1 MILSCVVR
9 NTFISSR
16 FAEKLGK
23 GEEAEMWKSKAR
35 DVKKRL
41 FEVCFDKD
49 DAFFYDADRYGNKRR
64 YLSSTIF
71 HLFLEGVLDREEDS
85 ELIKEICERHIKNEH
100 EFWTNYPFPSMA
112 ICDKSCE
119 GHDDYNCWGYF
130 TQGLIVLRCTRWMD
144 LYGLSDEEFQRLRPY
159 VQIPPAV
166 KEVYFTEHD
175 RARQDSLHHLRPE
188 KFTQLT
194 VLDLNTVDTLTLRKI
209 PGVGVG
215 YSRAIVSYRQRL
227 GGFVSVA
234 QLKDIEGLPDRIE
247 EWFTID
253 ENAEVNRI
261 SINKSDFKTLVRH
274 PYLSYEQVKVI
285 TTHIRKYGQ
294 LRSWKDLQ
302 LYPEFTPQDFERLTP
317 YFVFE

>member
-1 MILSCVVR
+1 MSRLFLSRSEKRGLLLLLFLLLCVCGGMLYVGMSER
-9 NTFISSR
+9 VGTSVQLSPEDVAELEA
-16 FAEKLGK
+16 FATLTKE
-23 GEEAEMWKSKAR
+23 R
-35 DVKKRL
+35 KKRQE
-41 FEVCFDKD
+41 EVRMPVQTFPFNPNTADSMTLLRVGLKPWQVKNLM
-49 DAFFYDADRYGNKRR
+49 AYRRAGGRWKDADDFKR
-64 YLSSTIF
+64 
-71 HLFLEGVLDREEDS
+71 
-85 ELIKEICERHIKNEH
+85 
-100 EFWTNYPFPSMA
+100 
-112 ICDKSCE
+112 
-119 GHDDYNCWGYF
+119 
-130 TQGLIVLRCTRWMD
+130 

-209 PGVGVG
+209 PGIGVG
-215 YSRAIVSYRQRL
+215 YSRSIVSYRERL

-234 QLKDIEGLPDRIE
+234 QLKDIEGLPARIE
-247 EWFTID
+247 EWFSIEEQVAVRT
-253 ENAEVNRI
+253 I

-285 TTHIRKYGQ
+285 TTHIRKYGP

-302 LYPEFTPQDFERLTP
+302 LYPEFTPKDFERLTP

>member
-1 MILSCVVR
+1 MS
-9 NTFISSR
+9 
-16 FAEKLGK
+16 
-23 GEEAEMWKSKAR
+23 
-35 DVKKRL
+35 RL
-41 FEVCFDKD
+41 FLSRSEKRGLLLLLFLLLCVCGGMLYVGMSERVGTSVQLSPEDVAELEAFATLTKERKTRQEEVRTSVQSFPFNPNTADSMTLLRVGLKPWQVKNLM
-49 DAFFYDADRYGNKRR
+49 AYRRAGGRWKDADDFKR
-64 YLSSTIF
+64 
-71 HLFLEGVLDREEDS
+71 
-85 ELIKEICERHIKNEH
+85 
-100 EFWTNYPFPSMA
+100 
-112 ICDKSCE
+112 
-119 GHDDYNCWGYF
+119 
-130 TQGLIVLRCTRWMD
+130 

-209 PGVGVG
+209 PGIGVG
-215 YSRAIVSYRQRL
+215 YSRSIVSYRERL

-234 QLKDIEGLPDRIE
+234 QLKDIEGLPARIE
-247 EWFTID
+247 EWFSVEEQVAVRT
-253 ENAEVNRI
+253 I

-285 TTHIRKYGQ
+285 TTHIRKYGS

>member
-1 MILSCVVR
+1 MSRLFLSRSEKRGLLLLLFLLLCVSGGMLYVGMSER
-9 NTFISSR
+9 VGTSVQLSPEDAAELEA
-16 FAEKLGK
+16 FAETTKERKRQRETERTALSTPFPFNPNTADSATLIKVGLK
-23 GEEAEMWKSKAR
+23 SWQVKNLLAYRRAGGRWK
-35 DVKKRL
+35 
-41 FEVCFDKD
+41 
-49 DAFFYDADRYGNKRR
+49 DADDFKR
-64 YLSSTIF
+64 
-71 HLFLEGVLDREEDS
+71 
-85 ELIKEICERHIKNEH
+85 
-100 EFWTNYPFPSMA
+100 
-112 ICDKSCE
+112 
-119 GHDDYNCWGYF
+119 
-130 TQGLIVLRCTRWMD
+130 
-144 LYGLSDEEFQRLRPY
+144 LYGLSEEEFQRLRPY
-159 VQIPPAV
+159 IQIPPPV
-166 KEVYFTEHD
+166 KDVYFTEKD
-175 RARQDSLHHLRPE
+175 RVRQDSLRQLRPE
-188 KFTQLT
+188 KFAELT

-209 PGVGVG
+209 PGIGVG

>member
-1 MILSCVVR
+1 MS
-9 NTFISSR
+9 
-16 FAEKLGK
+16 
-23 GEEAEMWKSKAR
+23 
-35 DVKKRL
+35 RL
-41 FEVCFDKD
+41 FLSRSEKRGLLLLLFLLLCVCGGMLYVGMSERVGTSVQLSPEDIEELEEFAAATKERKKLQEEVLTAPVK
-49 DAFFYDADRYGNKRR
+49 AFPFNPNSADSMTLLRVGLKSWQVKNLMAYRRAGGRWKDADDFKR
-64 YLSSTIF
+64 
-71 HLFLEGVLDREEDS
+71 
-85 ELIKEICERHIKNEH
+85 
-100 EFWTNYPFPSMA
+100 
-112 ICDKSCE
+112 
-119 GHDDYNCWGYF
+119 
-130 TQGLIVLRCTRWMD
+130 

-159 VQIPPAV
+159 IQIPPAV

-209 PGVGVG
+209 PGIGVG
-215 YSRAIVSYRQRL
+215 YSRSIVSYRERL

-234 QLKDIEGLPDRIE
+234 QLKDIEGLPARIE
-247 EWFTID
+247 EWFSVEEQVAVRT
-253 ENAEVNRI
+253 I

-285 TTHIRKYGQ
+285 TTHIRKYGP

-302 LYPEFTPQDFERLTP
+302 QYPEFTPQDFERLTP

>member
-1 MILSCVVR
+1 MSRLFLSRSEKRGLLLLLFLLLCVCGGMLYVGMSER
-9 NTFISSR
+9 VGTSVQLSPEDVAELEA
-16 FAEKLGK
+16 FATLTKE
-23 GEEAEMWKSKAR
+23 R
-35 DVKKRL
+35 KKRQE
-41 FEVCFDKD
+41 EVRMPVQSFPFNPNTADSMTLLRVGLKPWQVKNLM
-49 DAFFYDADRYGNKRR
+49 AYRRAGGRWKDADDFKR
-64 YLSSTIF
+64 
-71 HLFLEGVLDREEDS
+71 
-85 ELIKEICERHIKNEH
+85 
-100 EFWTNYPFPSMA
+100 
-112 ICDKSCE
+112 
-119 GHDDYNCWGYF
+119 
-130 TQGLIVLRCTRWMD
+130 

-209 PGVGVG
+209 PGIGVG
-215 YSRAIVSYRQRL
+215 YSRSIVSYRERL

-234 QLKDIEGLPDRIE
+234 QLKDIEGLPARIE
-247 EWFTID
+247 EWFSIEEQVAVRT
-253 ENAEVNRI
+253 I

-285 TTHIRKYGQ
+285 TTHIRKYGS

>member
-1 MILSCVVR
+1 MSRLFLSRSEKRGLLLLLFLLLCVCGGMLYVGMSER
-9 NTFISSR
+9 VGTSVQLSPEDVAELETFATLTKER
-16 FAEKLGK
+16 
-23 GEEAEMWKSKAR
+23 
-35 DVKKRL
+35 KKRQE
-41 FEVCFDKD
+41 EVRMPVQTFPFNPNTADSMTLLRVGLKPWQVKNLM
-49 DAFFYDADRYGNKRR
+49 AYRRAGGRWKDADDFKR
-64 YLSSTIF
+64 
-71 HLFLEGVLDREEDS
+71 
-85 ELIKEICERHIKNEH
+85 
-100 EFWTNYPFPSMA
+100 
-112 ICDKSCE
+112 
-119 GHDDYNCWGYF
+119 
-130 TQGLIVLRCTRWMD
+130 

-209 PGVGVG
+209 PGIGVG
-215 YSRAIVSYRQRL
+215 YSRSIVSYRERL
-227 GGFVSVA
+227 GGFVNVA
-234 QLKDIEGLPDRIE
+234 QLKDIEGLPARIE
-247 EWFTID
+247 EWFSVEEQVAVRT
-253 ENAEVNRI
+253 I

-285 TTHIRKYGQ
+285 TTHIRKYGP

>member
-1 MILSCVVR
+1 MSRLFLSRSEKRGLLLLLFLLLCVSGGMLYVGMSER
-9 NTFISSR
+9 VGTSVQLSPEDAAELEA
-16 FAEKLGK
+16 FAETTKERKRQRETERTALSTPFPFNPNTADSATLIKVGLK
-23 GEEAEMWKSKAR
+23 SWQVKNLLAYRRAGGRWK
-35 DVKKRL
+35 
-41 FEVCFDKD
+41 
-49 DAFFYDADRYGNKRR
+49 DADDFKR
-64 YLSSTIF
+64 
-71 HLFLEGVLDREEDS
+71 
-85 ELIKEICERHIKNEH
+85 
-100 EFWTNYPFPSMA
+100 
-112 ICDKSCE
+112 
-119 GHDDYNCWGYF
+119 
-130 TQGLIVLRCTRWMD
+130 
-144 LYGLSDEEFQRLRPY
+144 LYGLSEEEYQRLRPY
-159 VQIPPAV
+159 IQIPPPV
-166 KEVYFTEHD
+166 KDVYFTEKD
-175 RARQDSLHHLRPE
+175 RVRQDSLRQLRPE
-188 KFTQLT
+188 KFAELT

-209 PGVGVG
+209 PGIGVG

-302 LYPEFTPQDFERLTP
+302 LYSEFTPQDFERLTP

>member
-1 MILSCVVR
+1 MSRLFLSRSEKRGLLLLLFLLLCVCGGMLYVGMSER
-9 NTFISSR
+9 VGTSVQLSPEDVAELEA
-16 FAEKLGK
+16 FAKLTK
-23 GEEAEMWKSKAR
+23 ER
-35 DVKKRL
+35 KKRQE
-41 FEVCFDKD
+41 EVRMPVQSFPFNPNTADSMTLLRVGLKPWQVKNLM
-49 DAFFYDADRYGNKRR
+49 AYRRAGGRWKDADDFKR
-64 YLSSTIF
+64 
-71 HLFLEGVLDREEDS
+71 
-85 ELIKEICERHIKNEH
+85 
-100 EFWTNYPFPSMA
+100 
-112 ICDKSCE
+112 
-119 GHDDYNCWGYF
+119 
-130 TQGLIVLRCTRWMD
+130 

-209 PGVGVG
+209 PGIGVG
-215 YSRAIVSYRQRL
+215 YSRSIVSYRERL

-234 QLKDIEGLPDRIE
+234 QLKDIEGLPERIE
-247 EWFTID
+247 EWFSVEEQVAVCT
-253 ENAEVNRI
+253 I

-285 TTHIRKYGQ
+285 TTHIRKYGS

>member
-1 MILSCVVR
+1 MSRLFLSRSEKRGLLLLLFLLLCVCGGMLYVGMSER
-9 NTFISSR
+9 VGTSVQLSPEDVAELEA
-16 FAEKLGK
+16 FATLTKE
-23 GEEAEMWKSKAR
+23 R
-35 DVKKRL
+35 KKRQE
-41 FEVCFDKD
+41 EVRMPVQSFPFNPNTADSMTLLRVGLKPWQVKNLM
-49 DAFFYDADRYGNKRR
+49 AYRRAGGRWKDADDFKR
-64 YLSSTIF
+64 
-71 HLFLEGVLDREEDS
+71 
-85 ELIKEICERHIKNEH
+85 
-100 EFWTNYPFPSMA
+100 
-112 ICDKSCE
+112 
-119 GHDDYNCWGYF
+119 
-130 TQGLIVLRCTRWMD
+130 

-209 PGVGVG
+209 PGIGVG
-215 YSRAIVSYRQRL
+215 YSRSIVSYRERL

-234 QLKDIEGLPDRIE
+234 QLKDIEGLPARIE
-247 EWFTID
+247 EWFSVEEQVAVRT
-253 ENAEVNRI
+253 I

-285 TTHIRKYGQ
+285 TTHIRKYGP

-302 LYPEFTPQDFERLTP
+302 LYPEFTPKDFERLSP

>member
-1 MILSCVVR
+1 MSRLFLSRSEKRGLLLLLFLLLCVCGGMLYVGMSER
-9 NTFISSR
+9 VGTSVQLSPEDVAELEA
-16 FAEKLGK
+16 FATLTKE
-23 GEEAEMWKSKAR
+23 R
-35 DVKKRL
+35 KKRQE
-41 FEVCFDKD
+41 EVRMPVQSFPFNPNTADSMTLLRVGLKSWQVKNLM
-49 DAFFYDADRYGNKRR
+49 AYRRAGGRWKDADDFKR
-64 YLSSTIF
+64 
-71 HLFLEGVLDREEDS
+71 
-85 ELIKEICERHIKNEH
+85 
-100 EFWTNYPFPSMA
+100 
-112 ICDKSCE
+112 
-119 GHDDYNCWGYF
+119 
-130 TQGLIVLRCTRWMD
+130 

-159 VQIPPAV
+159 IQIPPAV

-209 PGVGVG
+209 PGIGVG
-215 YSRAIVSYRQRL
+215 YSRSIVSYRERL

-234 QLKDIEGLPDRIE
+234 QLKDIEGLPARIE
-247 EWFTID
+247 EWFSVEEQVAVRT
-253 ENAEVNRI
+253 I

-285 TTHIRKYGQ
+285 TTHIRKYGP

>member
-1 MILSCVVR
+1 MSRLFLSRSEKRGLLLLLFLLLCVCGGMLYVGMSER
-9 NTFISSR
+9 VGTSVQLSPEDVAELEA
-16 FAEKLGK
+16 FATLTKE
-23 GEEAEMWKSKAR
+23 R
-35 DVKKRL
+35 KKRQE
-41 FEVCFDKD
+41 EVRMPVQSFPFNPNTADSMTLLRVGLKPWQVKNLM
-49 DAFFYDADRYGNKRR
+49 AYRRAGGRWKDADDFKR
-64 YLSSTIF
+64 
-71 HLFLEGVLDREEDS
+71 
-85 ELIKEICERHIKNEH
+85 
-100 EFWTNYPFPSMA
+100 
-112 ICDKSCE
+112 
-119 GHDDYNCWGYF
+119 
-130 TQGLIVLRCTRWMD
+130 

-209 PGVGVG
+209 PGIGVG
-215 YSRAIVSYRQRL
+215 YSRSIVSYRERL

-234 QLKDIEGLPDRIE
+234 QLKDIEGLPARIE
-247 EWFTID
+247 EWFSIEEQVAVRT
-253 ENAEVNRI
+253 I

-285 TTHIRKYGQ
+285 TTHIRKYGP

-302 LYPEFTPQDFERLTP
+302 LYPEFTPKDFERLTP

>member
-1 MILSCVVR
+1 MSRLFLSRSEKRGLLLLLFLLLCVSGGMLYVGMSER
-9 NTFISSR
+9 VGTSVQLSPEDAAELEA
-16 FAEKLGK
+16 FAETTK
-23 GEEAEMWKSKAR
+23 EQREAERTVLASPFPFNPNTADSATLIKVGLKSWQVKNLLAYRRAGGHWK
-35 DVKKRL
+35 
-41 FEVCFDKD
+41 
-49 DAFFYDADRYGNKRR
+49 DADDFKR
-64 YLSSTIF
+64 
-71 HLFLEGVLDREEDS
+71 
-85 ELIKEICERHIKNEH
+85 
-100 EFWTNYPFPSMA
+100 
-112 ICDKSCE
+112 
-119 GHDDYNCWGYF
+119 
-130 TQGLIVLRCTRWMD
+130 
-144 LYGLSDEEFQRLRPY
+144 LYGLSEEEYQRLRPY
-159 VQIPPAV
+159 IQIPPPV
-166 KEVYFTEHD
+166 KDVYFTEKD
-175 RARQDSLHHLRPE
+175 RVRQDSLRQLRPE
-188 KFTQLT
+188 KFAELT

-234 QLKDIEGLPDRIE
+234 QLKDIEGLPGRIE
-247 EWFTID
+247 EWFTVD

>member
-1 MILSCVVR
+1 MSRLFLSRSEKRGLLLLLFLLLCVCGGMLYVGMSER
-9 NTFISSR
+9 VGTSVQLSPEDIEELEE
-16 FAEKLGK
+16 FAAATKE
-23 GEEAEMWKSKAR
+23 R
-35 DVKKRL
+35 KKRQE
-41 FEVCFDKD
+41 EVRMPVQSFPFNPNTADSMTLLRVGLKPWQVKNLM
-49 DAFFYDADRYGNKRR
+49 AYRRAGGRWKDADDFKR
-64 YLSSTIF
+64 
-71 HLFLEGVLDREEDS
+71 
-85 ELIKEICERHIKNEH
+85 
-100 EFWTNYPFPSMA
+100 
-112 ICDKSCE
+112 
-119 GHDDYNCWGYF
+119 
-130 TQGLIVLRCTRWMD
+130 

-209 PGVGVG
+209 PGIGVG
-215 YSRAIVSYRQRL
+215 YSRSIVSYRERL

-234 QLKDIEGLPDRIE
+234 QLKDIEGLPARIE
-247 EWFTID
+247 EWFSVEEQVAVRT
-253 ENAEVNRI
+253 I

-285 TTHIRKYGQ
+285 TTHIRKYGP

>member
-1 MILSCVVR
+1 MSRLFLSRSEKRGLLLLLFLLLCVCGGMLYVGMSER
-9 NTFISSR
+9 VGTSVQLSPEDVAELEA
-16 FAEKLGK
+16 FATLTKE
-23 GEEAEMWKSKAR
+23 R
-35 DVKKRL
+35 KKRQE
-41 FEVCFDKD
+41 EVRIPVQSFPFNPNTADSMTLLRVGLKPWQVKNLM
-49 DAFFYDADRYGNKRR
+49 AYRRAGGRWKDADDFKR
-64 YLSSTIF
+64 
-71 HLFLEGVLDREEDS
+71 
-85 ELIKEICERHIKNEH
+85 
-100 EFWTNYPFPSMA
+100 
-112 ICDKSCE
+112 
-119 GHDDYNCWGYF
+119 
-130 TQGLIVLRCTRWMD
+130 

-209 PGVGVG
+209 PGIGMG
-215 YSRAIVSYRQRL
+215 YSRSIVSYRERL

-234 QLKDIEGLPDRIE
+234 QLKDIEGLPARIE
-247 EWFTID
+247 EWFSIEEQVAVRT
-253 ENAEVNRI
+253 I

-285 TTHIRKYGQ
+285 TTHIRKYGP

-302 LYPEFTPQDFERLTP
+302 LYPEFTPKDFERLTP

>member
-1 MILSCVVR
+1 MSRLFLSRSEKRGLLLLLFLLLCVCGGMLYVGMSER
-9 NTFISSR
+9 VGTSVQLSPEDVAELEA
-16 FAEKLGK
+16 FATLTKE
-23 GEEAEMWKSKAR
+23 R
-35 DVKKRL
+35 KKRQE
-41 FEVCFDKD
+41 EVRMPVQTFPFNPNTADSMTLLRVGLKPWQVKNLM
-49 DAFFYDADRYGNKRR
+49 AYRRAGGRWKDADDFKR
-64 YLSSTIF
+64 
-71 HLFLEGVLDREEDS
+71 
-85 ELIKEICERHIKNEH
+85 
-100 EFWTNYPFPSMA
+100 
-112 ICDKSCE
+112 
-119 GHDDYNCWGYF
+119 
-130 TQGLIVLRCTRWMD
+130 
-144 LYGLSDEEFQRLRPY
+144 LYGLSEEEFQRLRPY

-209 PGVGVG
+209 PGIGVG
-215 YSRAIVSYRQRL
+215 YSRSIVSYRERL

-234 QLKDIEGLPDRIE
+234 QLKDIEGLPARIE
-247 EWFTID
+247 EWFSVEEQVAVRT
-253 ENAEVNRI
+253 I
-261 SINKSDFKTLVRH
+261 SINKSNFKTLVRH

-285 TTHIRKYGQ
+285 TTHIRKYGP

>member
-1 MILSCVVR
+1 MSRLFLSRSEKRGLLLLLFLLLCVCGGMLYVGMSER
-9 NTFISSR
+9 VGTSVQLSPEDVAELEA
-16 FAEKLGK
+16 FATLTKE
-23 GEEAEMWKSKAR
+23 R
-35 DVKKRL
+35 KKRQE
-41 FEVCFDKD
+41 EVRMPVQSFPFNPNTADSMTLLRVGLKPWQVKNLM
-49 DAFFYDADRYGNKRR
+49 AYRRAGGRWKDADDFKR
-64 YLSSTIF
+64 
-71 HLFLEGVLDREEDS
+71 
-85 ELIKEICERHIKNEH
+85 
-100 EFWTNYPFPSMA
+100 
-112 ICDKSCE
+112 
-119 GHDDYNCWGYF
+119 
-130 TQGLIVLRCTRWMD
+130 
-144 LYGLSDEEFQRLRPY
+144 LYGLSDGEYQRLRPY

-209 PGVGVG
+209 PGIGVG
-215 YSRAIVSYRQRL
+215 YSRSIVSYRERL

-234 QLKDIEGLPDRIE
+234 QLKDIEGLPARIE
-247 EWFTID
+247 EWFSVEEQVAVRT
-253 ENAEVNRI
+253 I

-285 TTHIRKYGQ
+285 TTHIRKYGS

-302 LYPEFTPQDFERLTP
+302 LYPEFTPKDFERLTP

>member
-1 MILSCVVR
+1 MSRLFLSRSEKRGLLLLLFLLLCVCGGMLYVGMSER
-9 NTFISSR
+9 VGTSVQLSPEDVAELEA
-16 FAEKLGK
+16 FATLTKE
-23 GEEAEMWKSKAR
+23 R
-35 DVKKRL
+35 KKRQE
-41 FEVCFDKD
+41 EVRMPVQSFPFNPNTADSMTLLRVGLKPWQVKNLM
-49 DAFFYDADRYGNKRR
+49 AYRRAGGRWKDADDFKR
-64 YLSSTIF
+64 
-71 HLFLEGVLDREEDS
+71 
-85 ELIKEICERHIKNEH
+85 
-100 EFWTNYPFPSMA
+100 
-112 ICDKSCE
+112 
-119 GHDDYNCWGYF
+119 
-130 TQGLIVLRCTRWMD
+130 

-209 PGVGVG
+209 PGIGVG
-215 YSRAIVSYRQRL
+215 YSRSIVSYRERL

-234 QLKDIEGLPDRIE
+234 QLKDIEGLPARIE
-247 EWFTID
+247 EWFSVEEQVAVRT
-253 ENAEVNRI
+253 I

-285 TTHIRKYGQ
+285 TTHIRKYGS

-302 LYPEFTPQDFERLTP
+302 LYPEFTSQDFERLTP

>member
-1 MILSCVVR
+1 MSRLFLSRSEKRGLLLLLFLLLCVCGGMLYVGMSER
-9 NTFISSR
+9 VGTSVQLSPEDVAELEA
-16 FAEKLGK
+16 FATLTKE
-23 GEEAEMWKSKAR
+23 R
-35 DVKKRL
+35 KKRQE
-41 FEVCFDKD
+41 EVRMPVQSFPFNPNTADSMTLLRVGLKPWQVKNLM
-49 DAFFYDADRYGNKRR
+49 AYRRARGRWKDADDFKR
-64 YLSSTIF
+64 
-71 HLFLEGVLDREEDS
+71 
-85 ELIKEICERHIKNEH
+85 
-100 EFWTNYPFPSMA
+100 
-112 ICDKSCE
+112 
-119 GHDDYNCWGYF
+119 
-130 TQGLIVLRCTRWMD
+130 
-144 LYGLSDEEFQRLRPY
+144 LYGLSEEEFQRLRPY

-209 PGVGVG
+209 PGIGVG
-215 YSRAIVSYRQRL
+215 YSRSIVSYRERL

-234 QLKDIEGLPDRIE
+234 QLKDIEGLPARIE
-247 EWFTID
+247 EWFSVEEQVAVRT
-253 ENAEVNRI
+253 I

-285 TTHIRKYGQ
+285 TTHIRKYGP

>member
-1 MILSCVVR
+1 MSRLFLSRSEKRGLLLLLFLLLCVCGGMLYVGMSER
-9 NTFISSR
+9 VGTSVQLSPEDVAELEA
-16 FAEKLGK
+16 FATLTKE
-23 GEEAEMWKSKAR
+23 R
-35 DVKKRL
+35 KKRQE
-41 FEVCFDKD
+41 EVRMPVQSFPFNPNTADSMTLLRVGLKPWQVKNLM
-49 DAFFYDADRYGNKRR
+49 AYRRAGGRWKDADDFKR
-64 YLSSTIF
+64 
-71 HLFLEGVLDREEDS
+71 
-85 ELIKEICERHIKNEH
+85 
-100 EFWTNYPFPSMA
+100 
-112 ICDKSCE
+112 
-119 GHDDYNCWGYF
+119 
-130 TQGLIVLRCTRWMD
+130 
-144 LYGLSDEEFQRLRPY
+144 LYGLSEEEFQRLRPY

-209 PGVGVG
+209 PGIGVG
-215 YSRAIVSYRQRL
+215 YSRSIVSYRERL

-234 QLKDIEGLPDRIE
+234 QLKDIEGLPARIE
-247 EWFTID
+247 EWFSVEEQVAVRT
-253 ENAEVNRI
+253 I

-285 TTHIRKYGQ
+285 TTHIRKYGP

-302 LYPEFTPQDFERLTP
+302 QYPEFTPQDFERLTP